1 MEARATEEVS
11 SRAGVAPTSRHSSP
25 ELCGEEARA
34 RNMGA
39 SREFPPAQPWRAM
52 FQRKRATRGVALVM
66 TLITLSILIILL
78 LGFLSTMTIERR
90 AAGAYEDTQRAK
102 LVAQGA
108 VSHAIDLLRT
118 NIPEP
123 ARLSESPLT

>member
-1 MEARATEEVS
+1 
-11 SRAGVAPTSRHSSP
+11 
-25 ELCGEEARA
+25 
-34 RNMGA
+34 
-39 SREFPPAQPWRAM
+39 
-52 FQRKRATRGVALVM
+52 M

-90 AAGAYEDTQRAK
+90 AAGAFEDTQRAK

-123 ARLSESPLT
+123 ARLSESPVTAPAGVAAMCTRSVVAMARRSCSTARFTLMKTA